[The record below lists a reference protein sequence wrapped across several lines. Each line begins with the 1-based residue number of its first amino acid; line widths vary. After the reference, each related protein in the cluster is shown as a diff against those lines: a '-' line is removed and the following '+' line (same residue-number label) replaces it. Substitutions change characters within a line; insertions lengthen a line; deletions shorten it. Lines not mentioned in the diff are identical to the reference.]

1 MAEVR
6 TSAGLSTIFSIFL
19 GLMVTAFVGVGV
31 YTFYP
36 PPRAQF
42 EDRLTD
48 LDRRHQAIASS
59 KAPDQLTAGDRGE
72 MQRLTDERN
81 ALMDR
86 SREATETWGFRTSL
100 VLVVLATM
108 AMAISLV
115 RAAQLPVVSS
125 GLLLGGVFTMVYG
138 TGWIVAT
145 DTSFARFFVVTA
157 ALAITIALGYV
168 RFVRRAETGTLTA
181 AGGATGVPADLEARV
196 RRIEQRLDEAATALT
211 RSDRTDR
218 S

>member
-1 MAEVR
+1 MADAR
-6 TSAGLSTIFSIFL
+6 AGAGLSTIFAIFL

-36 PPRAQF
+36 PPRTQF

-48 LDRRHQAIASS
+48 LDRRHQALAVS
-59 KAPDQLTAGDRGE
+59 KAPDALTADDRAE

-81 ALMDR
+81 ALMDQ
-86 SREATETWGFRTSL
+86 SRAASDVWGFRTSL
-100 VLVVLATM
+100 ILIVLATV
-108 AMAISLV
+108 AMAVSLV

-145 DTSFARFFVVTA
+145 NTSLARFVVITA
-157 ALAITIALGYV
+157 ALAITIGLGYL
-168 RFVRRAETGTLTA
+168 RFVRRAGAEGVMTA
-181 AGGATGVPADLEARV
+181 PAASGAPADLEHRV
-196 RRIEQRLDEAATALT
+196 RRIEQRLDEAANALT
-211 RSDRTDR
+211 RSDRAER
-218 S
+218 P